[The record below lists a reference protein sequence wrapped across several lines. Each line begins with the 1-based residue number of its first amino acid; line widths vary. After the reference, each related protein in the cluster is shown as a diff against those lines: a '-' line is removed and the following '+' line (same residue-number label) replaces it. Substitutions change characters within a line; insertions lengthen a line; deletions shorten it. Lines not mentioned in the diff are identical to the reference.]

1 MPSADSRAAIG
12 SPHGAPQSLMRHR
25 TGPPGVSTPSIAAH
39 PPHVPDMASW
49 IEDFAFRSTL
59 VPPCRPPMEF
69 LYVGSQHRYTLPP
82 RSRYR
87 DTLALRSHF
96 ASTWL
101 CRGLTPPR
109 RNACPAHFVTPPQQ
123 PTPRSSGPKD
133 LGRGPHSPQPACPE
147 EPRPR
152 GVSKGGGRDAPS
164 CPFET
169 RPPPPTTRSSGPTGL
184 GMVEGRAA
192 PNPACPEEPR
202 PRGVSKGGGRS
213 APSCPFVT
221 RPQPSTTRS
230 SGPTGLGMGQG
241 RTAATAEE
249 GSGAAS

>member
-109 RNACPAHFVTPPQQ
+109 RNACPAHFVTRTAAAHPALLRADGGWGVVAAKPPN
-123 PTPRSSGPKD
+123 
-133 LGRGPHSPQPACPE
+133 PAVPE
-147 EPRPR
+147 EPRSR
-152 GVSKGGGRDAPS
+152 GISKGGGSTAPVLPLRDAHHRRSPRA
-164 CPFET
+164 PQG
-169 RPPPPTTRSSGPTGL
+169 RRDRGRSS
-184 GMVEGRAA
+184 RY
-192 PNPACPEEPR
+192 
-202 PRGVSKGGGRS
+202 
-213 APSCPFVT
+213 
-221 RPQPSTTRS
+221 PQPRRS
-230 SGPTGLGMGQG
+230 
-241 RTAATAEE
+241 
-249 GSGAAS
+249 

>member
-12 SPHGAPQSLMRHR
+12 SPHGAPQSLTGHR
-25 TGPPGVSTPSIAAH
+25 PGPPGVSTPSVAAH

-109 RNACPAHFVTPPQQ
+109 RNACPAHFVTRPQQ
-123 PTPRSSGPKD
+123 PTPRSSGP
-133 LGRGPHSPQPACPE
+133 
-147 EPRPR
+147 
-152 GVSKGGGRDAPS
+152 
-164 CPFET
+164 
-169 RPPPPTTRSSGPTGL
+169 TGL
-184 GMVEGRAA
+184 GPSEPPSSPSVSRIRSTDPLAARVRVATPILPRGQAIHVVLVVDARQVREAA
-192 PNPACPEEPR
+192 PGPVVR
-202 PRGVSKGGGRS
+202 RGRRGCSR
-213 APSCPFVT
+213 
-221 RPQPSTTRS
+221 Q
-230 SGPTGLGMGQG
+230 
-241 RTAATAEE
+241 RT
-249 GSGAAS
+249 

>member
-12 SPHGAPQSLMRHR
+12 SPHGAPQSLTGHR
-25 TGPPGVSTPSIAAH
+25 PGPPGVSTPSVAAH

-109 RNACPAHFVTPPQQ
+109 RNACPAHFVT
-123 PTPRSSGPKD
+123 
-133 LGRGPHSPQPACPE
+133 
-147 EPRPR
+147 
-152 GVSKGGGRDAPS
+152 
-164 CPFET
+164 
-169 RPPPPTTRSSGPTGL
+169 RPPPSTARSSGPTGSGGVRRKAPPTPPSLSRGGLCRVTMCAGHAFRL
-184 GMVEGRAA
+184 G
-192 PNPACPEEPR
+192 
-202 PRGVSKGGGRS
+202 GVSPLHSHVEAKCERS
-213 APSCPFVT
+213 ASVS
-221 RPQPSTTRS
+221 R
-230 SGPTGLGMGQG
+230 
-241 RTAATAEE
+241 
-249 GSGAAS
+249 

>member
-12 SPHGAPQSLMRHR
+12 SPHGAPQSLTGHR
-25 TGPPGVSTPSIAAH
+25 PGPPGVSTPSVAAH

-109 RNACPAHFVTPPQQ
+109 RNACPAHFVTRPQQ
-123 PTPRSSGPKD
+123 PTPRSSGPT
-133 LGRGPHSPQPACPE
+133 GRGVPASPH
-147 EPRPR
+147 
-152 GVSKGGGRDAPS
+152 
-164 CPFET
+164 
-169 RPPPPTTRSSGPTGL
+169 
-184 GMVEGRAA
+184 
-192 PNPACPEEPR
+192 NPACPEEPR
-202 PRGVSKGGGRS
+202 SRGVTKGGGSTAPVLPHRDRGEPRGPPLPHHRAYGSVHGGSVGYARDRASREGKPSS
-213 APSCPFVT
+213 A
-221 RPQPSTTRS
+221 R
-230 SGPTGLGMGQG
+230 
-241 RTAATAEE
+241 
-249 GSGAAS
+249 